1 MVPFLFSYSLNI
13 GTILG
18 VDTFSDELSLKVHT
32 FPDEYLPMIILF
44 PMNNQ
49 EKTTFLSI
57 KYKKTLMTNWGYKK
71 TK

>member
-1 MVPFLFSYSLNI
+1 
-13 GTILG
+13 
-18 VDTFSDELSLKVHT
+18 
-32 FPDEYLPMIILF
+32 MIILF

-71 TK
+71 QNERKSWGIAYFLIFLHEYGCRTLRQRN

>member
-1 MVPFLFSYSLNI
+1 
-13 GTILG
+13 
-18 VDTFSDELSLKVHT
+18 
-32 FPDEYLPMIILF
+32 MIILI

-71 TK
+71 NKMSASLGE

>member
-1 MVPFLFSYSLNI
+1 M
-13 GTILG
+13 GWTH
-18 VDTFSDELSLKVHT
+18 FSDELSLKVHT

-71 TK
+71 NKMSASLGE